1 MLENCVFPVHNPPV
15 SLHVLI
21 APDKFKGTLT
31 ALEAAKAIARGWRA
45 VRPEDQLTQLPIS
58 DGGDGFG
65 PLIANPL
72 NALPITIPSKDA
84 AGNEIEALIWQTVD
98 HLTLIE
104 SANLIGMTILT
115 EEQLSPFAFDSSG
128 LGLALQ
134 SDRIQNGSHCIIGI
148 GGSATNDGG
157 FGMAKTLGWHFLD
170 GDDQEI
176 NHWPDLVQLKKIIKP
191 NFSKGYLCNLK
202 SITVAVDVQN
212 PLLGPN
218 GCTRIYGPQKGLCEE
233 DLPRAEAALTRLAEV
248 WASQTGE
255 DAAKLPGAGAAGGL
269 GFGLHCFAGA
279 EIRSGFDIFTETTG
293 LEKIL
298 QEVDIVTTGEG
309 TMDRQTVMGKGVG
322 ELAKMARAKDCR
334 CLGMAGRLEDHLEL
348 NDHFEQCCALTEIT
362 SQEEAKQNA
371 EQWLEKLAAETAGT
385 ISETGPM

>member
-1 MLENCVFPVHNPPV
+1 M

-31 ALEAAKAIARGWRA
+31 APEAAKAIARGWRA

-72 NALPITIPSKDA
+72 NALPISIPSKDA

-104 SANLIGMTILT
+104 SANLIGMAMLT

-176 NHWPDLVQLKKIIKP
+176 NHWPDLV
-191 NFSKGYLCNLK
+191 
-202 SITVAVDVQN
+202 
-212 PLLGPN
+212 
-218 GCTRIYGPQKGLCEE
+218 
-233 DLPRAEAALTRLAEV
+233 
-248 WASQTGE
+248 
-255 DAAKLPGAGAAGGL
+255 
-269 GFGLHCFAGA
+269 
-279 EIRSGFDIFTETTG
+279 
-293 LEKIL
+293 
-298 QEVDIVTTGEG
+298 
-309 TMDRQTVMGKGVG
+309 
-322 ELAKMARAKDCR
+322 
-334 CLGMAGRLEDHLEL
+334 
-348 NDHFEQCCALTEIT
+348 
-362 SQEEAKQNA
+362 
-371 EQWLEKLAAETAGT
+371 
-385 ISETGPM
+385 

>member
-1 MLENCVFPVHNPPV
+1 MLENYVFPVHNPPV

-21 APDKFKGTLT
+21 APVKFKGTLT
-31 ALEAAKAIARGWRA
+31 APEAAKAIARGWRA
-45 VRPEDQLTQLPIS
+45 VRPEDQLTQLSIS

-72 NALPITIPSKDA
+72 NALPITILSKDA

-104 SANLIGMTILT
+104 SANLIGMAMLT
-115 EEQLSPFAFDSSG
+115 EKQLSPFAFDSSG